1 LFSFFV
7 IVGCGRR
14 IMAESVLVVAQD
26 REARGTREA
35 RRLRRKG
42 FVPGVVYGHKEA
54 TVAISVNGDEIFK
67 VIRQGVRVVDLQA
80 EGKVQ
85 KALIRDAQW
94 DHLGKE
100 LLHVDFARIAADER
114 VVITVPVVLRGT
126 APGVTAGGVLDQP
139 IHSLSVECLAIKVPE
154 SIRVNVSELQMDG
167 VIHVRELV
175 LPEDVKAMADPD
187 AVVVQVKQKLLEP
200 EAAPA
205 PVAEQAEPEIIGRQ
219 AKPEEEE
226 SE

>member
-1 LFSFFV
+1 
-7 IVGCGRR
+7 
-14 IMAESVLVVAQD
+14 MAESVLVVAQD

>member
-1 LFSFFV
+1 
-7 IVGCGRR
+7 
-14 IMAESVLVVAQD
+14 MAESVLVVAQD

-154 SIRVNVSELQMDG
+154 CIRVNVSELQMDG